1 MGHVCPGVPR
11 AKLRR
16 VPASPVRVAGRPAG
30 HSTRSPLSDA
40 TGHQA
45 RHRLPPD
52 AAARPADAGPAAMS
66 VAIDAAL
73 SNLKPLRDLA
83 QNWDINIAS
92 W

>member
-1 MGHVCPGVPR
+1 MVSLAASAAGASAVP
-11 AKLRR
+11 
-16 VPASPVRVAGRPAG
+16 S
-30 HSTRSPLSDA
+30 
-40 TGHQA
+40 
-45 RHRLPPD
+45 
-52 AAARPADAGPAAMS
+52 ADAGPAAMS